1 MIGIGIDIASIKRVE
16 TFVNR
21 FGKKGLY
28 RFLSKKELKLASRIE
43 TIAGFWATKEAVSK
57 ALGCGI
63 GKELGFL
70 DIKISKTKKNAPKVK
85 LTKRARKR
93 HKVEEVVV
101 SISHESGI
109 AIAVAEIIKKGKR

>member
-1 MIGIGIDIASIKRVE
+1 MIGTDIASIPRIKN
-16 TFVNR
+16 FVNK

-28 RFLSKKELKLASRIE
+28 RFLSKKELKLATKIE

-57 ALGCGI
+57 ALRCGI
-63 GKELGFL
+63 GKELSFL

-85 LTKRARKR
+85 LAKKAKKR
-93 HKVEEVVV
+93 HKVKKIWV

-109 AIAVAEIIKKGKR
+109 AIAVAQIIKKGKK